1 MSEKRFTSDEEG
13 NILDDGD
20 ILTVAEVLKYLN
32 WYRRDMLRFSVENEQ
47 LRKQVAEYEMILRQ
61 HEFAEYINKLQE
73 EIAFWK
79 KWALEYL
86 TNYDIYTDE
95 FLKTLESIEGEE
107 IVQRIRERQNEI
119 IKILKKEELL

>member
-1 MSEKRFTSDEEG
+1 MSEKRFEYDKCTGIKDLSIDEDDDQFLYPTQIVE
-13 NILDDGD
+13 IL
-20 ILTVAEVLKYLN
+20 
-32 WYRRDMLRFSVENEQ
+32 NEQ
-47 LRKQVAEYEMILRQ
+47 QSTIQRFE
-61 HEFAEYINKLQE
+61 EYINKLQE

-95 FLKTLESIEGEE
+95 FLETLESIEGEE

-119 IKILKKEELL
+119 IKILEKEELL

>member
-1 MSEKRFTSDEEG
+1 MSEKMAIPLNKNEIFNYMTYFKKENDRLKEE
-13 NILDDGD
+13 NR
-20 ILTVAEVLKYLN
+20 E
-32 WYRRDMLRFSVENEQ
+32 
-47 LRKQVAEYEMILRQ
+47 LRKQVEEYEMILRQ

-73 EIAFWK
+73 EIGFWK

-95 FLKTLESIEGEE
+95 FLEILEFLEGEE
-107 IVQRIRERQNEI
+107 TVQRIRERQNEI